1 MKQWLLCVFAL
12 TVVVSCSSQQ
22 QYVNRYDN
30 FNADSIIQNERIL
43 LAYYKCVMEKGP
55 CTKDG
60 KNFKQKLPEALA
72 TNCAKCTDKQKQ
84 MGKVL
89 VKQVKKAHPEL
100 WDELKNLYD
109 PQGKYQKEFQQFL
122 SD

>member
-1 MKQWLLCVFAL
+1 MKLIVLVLCVTAL
-12 TVVVSCSSQQ
+12 A
-22 QYVNRYDN
+22 YAEDKYEDIEDN
-30 FNADSIIQNERIL
+30 FNLQEL
-43 LAYYKCVMEKGP
+43 LENDRLLTGYIKCLLNKGP
-55 CTKDG
+55 CTPEVK
-60 KNFKQKLPEALA
+60 KIKEKLPEALA